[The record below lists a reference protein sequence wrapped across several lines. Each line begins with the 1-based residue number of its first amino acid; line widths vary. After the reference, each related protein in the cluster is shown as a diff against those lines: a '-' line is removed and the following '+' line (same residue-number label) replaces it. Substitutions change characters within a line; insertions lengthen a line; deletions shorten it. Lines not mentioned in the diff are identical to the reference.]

1 MSHDGHSWG
10 ADATDWIIPAAL
22 ATSQAP
28 PDGGSFNWVGG
39 HDGAGDWNTPSDWQ
53 QDAVPDPSASA
64 TFATGD
70 GGYTVTGDATIA
82 AITVDG
88 DAVTFDGTILENS
101 GSAGIFMTALD
112 GASVTIDDNSS
123 FIGENGAL
131 DFTAGSLLDVQG
143 TLLTGGGNADVVVDE
158 GLSGNIVTATPI
170 TLNQLY
176 VQTGGSFAGDVIL
189 NDGGSITLDTASTFG
204 GGSIT
209 LLGSGTIYE
218 ALAPGETT
226 GQAGIGDAI
235 SIAAGGTLTMA
246 SDPGAALA
254 VSGPISGAG
263 DVLINNGSVELT
275 GVNTYTGSTIV
286 QNATLI
292 ADGQGAVPDALILL
306 SNSGLTTQADSTGA
320 VNFID
325 TVAAF
330 GATDTIDASAGNLLI
345 FASQTGLFTFLG
357 GAGTDTLIGGTG
369 TLSVT
374 GGTAGDLI
382 FSGNASLTFT
392 GGSGGSTVVGGSGV
406 VNAIGG
412 IGGDLIYGGTSGQ
425 DVLRTGDGAATLVG
439 GQGAQ
444 LFATGS
450 ANDALVDGGNGF
462 LNAAVST
469 GNDTLFGGTMG
480 TDTIISGAGTS
491 IVVLNTGA
499 TTLYTTGT
507 TDVFAG
513 GGSLNLVY
521 VAGVGGGI
529 TNVAGF
535 DVNTDQ
541 ISLAGYAQ
549 GTAQQVLDSET
560 VAGGNTILQI
570 PQGGD
575 QITLFGVTDL
585 TVANFA

>member
-204 GGSIT
+204 GGQHHP
-209 LLGSGTIYE
+209 
-218 ALAPGETT
+218 A
-226 GQAGIGDAI
+226 GQRH
-235 SIAAGGTLTMA
+235 
-246 SDPGAALA
+246 
-254 VSGPISGAG
+254 
-263 DVLINNGSVELT
+263 
-275 GVNTYTGSTIV
+275 
-286 QNATLI
+286 
-292 ADGQGAVPDALILL
+292 
-306 SNSGLTTQADSTGA
+306 
-320 VNFID
+320 
-325 TVAAF
+325 
-330 GATDTIDASAGNLLI
+330 
-345 FASQTGLFTFLG
+345 
-357 GAGTDTLIGGTG
+357 
-369 TLSVT
+369 
-374 GGTAGDLI
+374 DL
-382 FSGNASLTFT
+382 
-392 GGSGGSTVVGGSGV
+392 
-406 VNAIGG
+406 
-412 IGGDLIYGGTSGQ
+412 
-425 DVLRTGDGAATLVG
+425 
-439 GQGAQ
+439 
-444 LFATGS
+444 
-450 ANDALVDGGNGF
+450 
-462 LNAAVST
+462 
-469 GNDTLFGGTMG
+469 
-480 TDTIISGAGTS
+480 
-491 IVVLNTGA
+491 
-499 TTLYTTGT
+499 
-507 TDVFAG
+507 
-513 GGSLNLVY
+513 
-521 VAGVGGGI
+521 
-529 TNVAGF
+529 
-535 DVNTDQ
+535 
-541 ISLAGYAQ
+541 
-549 GTAQQVLDSET
+549 
-560 VAGGNTILQI
+560 
-570 PQGGD
+570 
-575 QITLFGVTDL
+575 
-585 TVANFA
+585 